1 MKSFKARLVL
11 LVPFLLMLA
20 SHVFLGCGGGE
31 ADPGQQA
38 ESVPDSTQV
47 DSAKVAQSGKNTKKK
62 PTAGKASNQNKNK
75 RKVPEGVPVK
85 VAAVEYGEISEYVLY
100 SATIEA
106 EETIDIYAEASGLV
120 RKVLVE
126 EGDRI
131 QAGQALVILADE
143 DLKLREADS
152 RLSFQKLENQFLR
165 KKEMFERNIL
175 SKEAYEDLRFNLDQA
190 RVGWDRALLA
200 LDHAT
205 VRAPISGV
213 IAERMVKLGDRIGQ
227 TTKLYILVSLE
238 SLIARVHVPGQSMH
252 NLAVDQ
258 HAMITTE
265 FLPGKSFS
273 GTIMRISPVVDPSSG
288 TFKVTLGIIE
298 DENGLRPGMFVNAH
312 IVTATHEKAIL
323 VPKRAVVY
331 DDGFPHV
338 FVVNDSTASKIQ
350 FKKGFEDTQFLEV
363 LAGVSGGEKIVVVGQ
378 NGLKDKA
385 KVRIIKGESLRI
397 PAKLDSTQTKN
408 QTS

>member
-1 MKSFKARLVL
+1 
-11 LVPFLLMLA
+11 
-20 SHVFLGCGGGE
+20 
-31 ADPGQQA
+31 
-38 ESVPDSTQV
+38 
-47 DSAKVAQSGKNTKKK
+47 
-62 PTAGKASNQNKNK
+62 
-75 RKVPEGVPVK
+75 
-85 VAAVEYGEISEYVLY
+85 
-100 SATIEA
+100 
-106 EETIDIYAEASGLV
+106 
-120 RKVLVE
+120 
-126 EGDRI
+126 
-131 QAGQALVILADE
+131 
-143 DLKLREADS
+143 
-152 RLSFQKLENQFLR
+152 
-165 KKEMFERNIL
+165 
-175 SKEAYEDLRFNLDQA
+175 
-190 RVGWDRALLA
+190 
-200 LDHAT
+200 
-205 VRAPISGV
+205 
-213 IAERMVKLGDRIGQ
+213 
-227 TTKLYILVSLE
+227 
-238 SLIARVHVPGQSMH
+238 
-252 NLAVDQ
+252 
-258 HAMITTE
+258 MITTE

-288 TFKVTLGIIE
+288 TFKVTLGILE

-350 FKKGFEDTQFLEV
+350 FRKGFEDTQFLEV